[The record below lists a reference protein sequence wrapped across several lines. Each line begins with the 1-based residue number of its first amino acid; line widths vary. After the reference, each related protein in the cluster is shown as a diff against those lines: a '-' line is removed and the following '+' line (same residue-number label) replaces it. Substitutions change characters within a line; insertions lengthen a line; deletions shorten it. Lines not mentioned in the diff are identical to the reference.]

1 MTNFFSKKL
10 YLQGLKKIK
19 ISGIAFSLVIILLNA
34 FLPIVGIVE
43 GSSYSAQF
51 RGLDIVEHNQIVPF
65 CMLIIILVPIL
76 AHDMFSFLNERNQ
89 SDFYHSIPQ
98 KRTCVYISF
107 TAAIITWAFGT
118 IILSTILN
126 SLLWTMAKTYTF
138 TFGTVLLG
146 MLPYLVLSVQM
157 AGVMILAMTVTGTR
171 ISNFLVAILFLLFVR
186 VMGTFAVGAL
196 EELTPVIY
204 VDESVFKYFSLNFFL
219 PLALFVGIFDGGAE
233 VYIDAALQ
241 IYSLLVGVLF
251 LVLGEIA
258 YRNRRSESANKSA
271 PSKLFQHIYRFAITL
286 PFVFLIAYSVIMDGF
301 ESYQII
307 FVIIAVLVYLLYEI
321 VTTKKLKNVVKSLP
335 LMIVPVVATAMI
347 LGGLFITRNTINNN
361 KFSAVEIAGFAFV
374 ESYSNTYE
382 KYNTERI
389 IVKNDEAAA
398 IISDALEKTIDGY
411 YDYTSQR
418 TVYETIKIKLDNGRV
433 VTRRIEFPVAEH
445 TKLEEMLI
453 NSPEYSEAFLKIPA
467 PSQVI
472 SVLSYG
478 SYGSVQQTEEL
489 YKCFYDEYNKL
500 SYEDKMAVKFPKGD
514 IKSVIQIGVDG
525 YYKSNTFHSNYQ
537 IFFEY
542 MPLTTLKYL
551 EVVGGKYTED
561 NTNNIIAHAEQLRF
575 YKEQSEIDNIEYTY
589 GNISLTNITGKT
601 GEKTIELD
609 HKRYGG
615 EAVVAIQ
622 QIFDIILSDK
632 NAFVYTN
639 PETVYKMVYYVD
651 LALNKPVE
659 ELAQETEVYIVS
671 TERDVTNSV
680 VIEYYDYP
688 QYYYVNDT
696 VYVNISDENFEL
708 INQII
713 SEFENTYIGG

>member
-1 MTNFFSKKL
+1 MKNFFSKKL

-478 SYGSVQQTEEL
+478 SYGSEQQTEEL